1 MVCCGL
7 CHLRVLW
14 HAHISLFTSTLL
26 GLEFQLRV
34 LSASLHQ
41 YVKLLACSRSPPHA
55 DLQAQDYRIQY
66 DSIVRLFVLPKS
78 NVPQTL
84 VVISLDPPIR
94 KGQTYY
100 PHILCQF
107 NNDDE
112 LNIELDITEEQ
123 LEAKN
128 EKVVPASTSTNLRL
142 FVQQDSWLSACIEYA
157 HQACVSCVES
167 QLSHDS
173 HYSTTSTAIL
183 PTANACFTCSN
194 QLSQG
199 NCLQCNLAS

>member
-1 MVCCGL
+1 M
-7 CHLRVLW
+7 
-14 HAHISLFTSTLL
+14 
-26 GLEFQLRV
+26 
-34 LSASLHQ
+34 
-41 YVKLLACSRSPPHA
+41 
-55 DLQAQDYRIQY
+55 QAQDYRIQY

-128 EKVVPASTSTNLRL
+128 EKVNWPRRNCPASVVNAHDLRSQHTSDTWHWHRQTA
-142 FVQQDSWLSACIEYA
+142 FVS
-157 HQACVSCVES
+157 
-167 QLSHDS
+167 
-173 HYSTTSTAIL
+173 
-183 PTANACFTCSN
+183 
-194 QLSQG
+194 
-199 NCLQCNLAS
+199 

>member
-1 MVCCGL
+1 MTTESVA
-7 CHLRVLW
+7 W
-14 HAHISLFTSTLL
+14 
-26 GLEFQLRV
+26 
-34 LSASLHQ
+34 
-41 YVKLLACSRSPPHA
+41 
-55 DLQAQDYRIQY
+55 QAQDYRIQY

-123 LEAKN
+123 LQAKN
-128 EKVVPASTSTNLRL
+128 EKVV
-142 FVQQDSWLSACIEYA
+142 WLHLAA
-157 HQACVSCVES
+157 HQWQTCGGFIHCVPGTY
-167 QLSHDS
+167 LR
-173 HYSTTSTAIL
+173 
-183 PTANACFTCSN
+183 
-194 QLSQG
+194 
-199 NCLQCNLAS
+199 

>member
-1 MVCCGL
+1 MFA
-7 CHLRVLW
+7 R
-14 HAHISLFTSTLL
+14 
-26 GLEFQLRV
+26 
-34 LSASLHQ
+34 
-41 YVKLLACSRSPPHA
+41 
-55 DLQAQDYRIQY
+55 QAQDYRIQY

-128 EKVVPASTSTNLRL
+128 EKVGRL
-142 FVQQDSWLSACIEYA
+142 HLPFLAPIADV
-157 HQACVSCVES
+157 VES
-167 QLSHDS
+167 ALTQRSS
-173 HYSTTSTAIL
+173 Y
-183 PTANACFTCSN
+183 P
-194 QLSQG
+194 
-199 NCLQCNLAS
+199 LQVQ

>member
-1 MVCCGL
+1 MVSPSQTRAFGSVLCRAVTAGL
-7 CHLRVLW
+7 IAW
-14 HAHISLFTSTLL
+14 
-26 GLEFQLRV
+26 
-34 LSASLHQ
+34 
-41 YVKLLACSRSPPHA
+41 
-55 DLQAQDYRIQY
+55 QAQDYRIQY

-128 EKVVPASTSTNLRL
+128 EKVGRL
-142 FVQQDSWLSACIEYA
+142 HVVWQQREVKGACINCTVIRFA
-157 HQACVSCVES
+157 
-167 QLSHDS
+167 L
-173 HYSTTSTAIL
+173 T
-183 PTANACFTCSN
+183 TCSM
-194 QLSQG
+194 
-199 NCLQCNLAS
+199 